1 MNDKT
6 EVPKVMEVQLIECPE
21 EGPWEITSFDVIV
34 GFVVAFLFAYIVA
47 GIKEWRKEDETS

>member
-6 EVPKVMEVQLIECPE
+6 EVPKAVEVQLIECPE

-34 GFVVAFLFAYIVA
+34 GFVIAFLFAYIVA
-47 GIKEWRKEDETS
+47 GIKEWRSD

>member
-21 EGPWEITSFDVIV
+21 DGPWEITSFDVIV
-34 GFVVAFLFAYIVA
+34 GFVVVFLFAYIVA
-47 GIKEWRKEDETS
+47 GVKEWRSD